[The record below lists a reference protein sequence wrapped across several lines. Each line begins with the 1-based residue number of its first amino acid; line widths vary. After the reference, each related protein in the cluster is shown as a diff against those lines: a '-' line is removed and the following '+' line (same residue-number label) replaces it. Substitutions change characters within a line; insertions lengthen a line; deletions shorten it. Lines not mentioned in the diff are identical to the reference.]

1 MQFSHQSIIDLM
13 QIKYRR
19 IVFFIFI
26 LLFISSIPFILLY
39 TAGWSYNFKKNK
51 LEKTGSLLINTETK
65 GAILYLEG
73 RPRYGNEFRIKNLL
87 PGEYEIKI
95 ANTGYFDWQ
104 KKLLVQSELTT
115 FAKDIRLFRRNPP
128 IEILNQKINR
138 AYPAPDKNKIIYITS
153 ARTAKIFNADKNE
166 WNDID
171 LKQEPADV
179 SWSPDSEK
187 FAAQTSLGYKIYDA
201 GGKDITPDF
210 LKNKI
215 YNLRW
220 DDDGTQL
227 FADASGGIYKINLL
241 FKTASKIHSA
251 AKNNDFMVAAGN
263 LYTIRGR
270 ELSQINLTDLKVAQV
285 PLERSNYKISSI
297 INNKIYLLSSSGYLE
312 VFNLPLSA
320 ASSPLLTAKAY
331 DFDVWGDSLL
341 YYNDF
346 ELWMHNLSSG
356 EKELITRIG
365 AEIKKARWLPGAS
378 HIIFLAD
385 NQLKIIELDKRDKRQ
400 IWELLKFDAIDDFI
414 LTKKYSI
421 FFTGQINKI
430 SGIYKLEI

>member
-1 MQFSHQSIIDLM
+1 MEFSRQSIM

-19 IVFFIFI
+19 IIFFLFI
-26 LLFISSIPFILLY
+26 LIFLTSIPFILLY

-51 LEKTGSLLINTETK
+51 FEKTGSLLINTEMK
-65 GAILYLEG
+65 GAVLYLEG

-87 PGEYEIKI
+87 PGEYDVKI
-95 ANTGYFDWQ
+95 ASPGYFDWQ

-138 AYPAPDKNKIIYITS
+138 TYPAPDKNKILYIIN

-166 WNDID
+166 WRSMD
-171 LKQEPADV
+171 LEQEPSDA

-187 FAAQTSLGYKIYDA
+187 FAVKTPVGYRVYDA
-201 GGKDITPDF
+201 NGINITPDF

-220 DDDGTQL
+220 SENGTEL
-227 FADASGGIYKINLL
+227 FAESAGGIYKINILL
-241 FKTASKIHSA
+241 KTASKIHSVT
-251 AKNNDFMVAAGN
+251 KNNDFMVAADN
-263 LYTIRGR
+263 LYIIRGR
-270 ELSQINLTDLKVAQV
+270 GLSKINLADLKIIEV
-285 PLERSNYKISSI
+285 PLELNNYRINSI
-297 INNKIYLLSSSGYLE
+297 INNKIYLLSPSGYLE

-320 ASSPLLTAKAY
+320 ASSPLLAAKAY
-331 DFDVWGDSLL
+331 DFDVWGDNLL

-346 ELWMHNLSSG
+346 ELWFYNLSSG

-365 AEIKKARWLPGAS
+365 AEIKKAQWLYGAS
-378 HIIFLAD
+378 NILFLAD
-385 NQLKIIELDKRDKRQ
+385 NQLKIIELDRRDKRQ

-414 LTKKYSI
+414 LTKKYNI
-421 FFTGQINKI
+421 FFTGGINKN